1 MDISVWFIVVFV
13 IMWIIGPLSQV
24 LMLVAPK
31 LHMRLGLMEAD
42 AYKPEFKWFLL
53 EQKSIAYADLTQLA
67 SGAIFLVLALVDN
80 AWAPIFGIFSCAIY
94 VYFPAQWLADILL
107 LIKNDMSP
115 VKTAQ
120 LRVYLV
126 YMAFFVAFGL
136 YGMYYLFDLTLTS
149 APVDPRPR
157 IP

>member
-31 LHMRLGLMEAD
+31 LHMWLGLMEAD

-67 SGAIFLVLALVDN
+67 SGVGFLALALADN
-80 AWAPIFGIFSCAIY
+80 EWAPLFGIFSCAIY

-107 LIKNDMSP
+107 LIQHDISP
-115 VKTAQ
+115 VRPAQ
-120 LRVYLV
+120 LRIYLV
-126 YMAFFVAFGL
+126 YMALFVAFGL
-136 YGMYYLFDLTLTS
+136 YGMYYLFDLTLTQ
-149 APVDPRPR
+149 PTFP
-157 IP
+157 